1 MKHSIALIGL
11 MLSLFPF
18 IAAGQ
23 ADRSEEELWISNG
36 ERNIYGVLSKPRF
49 TGRKQPVAIVS
60 HGFNGTHHYGR
71 TYFDTLNSLGY
82 QVYVFDF
89 PCGSLHSRSD
99 NNTLNMS
106 AMDEKDD
113 VRAIVHYFRQQP
125 DVDPDGIV
133 LIGESQG
140 GFVTALASA
149 EIPEQVRA
157 VVLVY
162 PALCIPDN
170 WREKYPKVADIPD
183 TTYLWDVP
191 MGRRFFLEIRD
202 VDVFKTIGKYEGPV
216 LIVQGDK
223 DPVVRMEDSLRAV
236 DTYKNARLH
245 VIPGAGH
252 GFKPEE
258 QARNLREIRSF
269 LTSLPCGE

>member
-1 MKHSIALIGL
+1 MKRLLLLLSIFHILAL
-11 MLSLFPF
+11 P
-18 IAAGQ
+18 AAGQ
-23 ADRSEEELWISNG
+23 EELWIKNG
-36 ERNIYGVLSKPRF
+36 DRNIYGLLSKPQC
-49 TGRKQPVAIVS
+49 TGQKQPVAIIS

-71 TYFDTLNSLGY
+71 TYFETLNSLGY

-89 PCGSLHSRSD
+89 PCGSVHSRSN
-99 NNTLNMS
+99 NNTMEMS
-106 AMDEKDD
+106 ALDEKTD
-113 VRAIVHYFRQQP
+113 VKAIVNYFRRQP

-149 EIPEQVRA
+149 EIPRKVKA

-170 WREKYPKVADIPD
+170 WRERYPTVADIPD
-183 TTYLWDVP
+183 TTRLWDVP
-191 MGRRFFLEIRD
+191 MGRRFFMELRD
-202 VDVFKTIGKYEGPV
+202 VDVFKAIRRYKGPV

-223 DPVVRMEDSLRAV
+223 DPVVRMEDSLRAEK
-236 DTYKNARLH
+236 TYRNARLH

-252 GFKPEE
+252 GFTPEE
-258 QARNLREIRSF
+258 QAQSLTQIRAFLEGLR
-269 LTSLPCGE
+269 

>member
-1 MKHSIALIGL
+1 MKCLATFIGL

-18 IAAGQ
+18 SANGQ
-23 ADRSEEELWISNG
+23 ATSEEEVWIANG
-36 ERNIYGVLSKPRF
+36 ARRIYGVLSKPAF
-49 TGRKQPVAIVS
+49 TGQKQPVAIVS
-60 HGFNGTHHYGR
+60 HGFNGTHQYGR
-71 TYFDTLNSLGY
+71 TYFETLNSLGY

-89 PCGSLHSRSD
+89 PCGSVHSQSD

-113 VRAIVHYFRQQP
+113 VKAIVKYFRQQP

-162 PALCIPDN
+162 PALCIPDD
-170 WREKYPKVADIPD
+170 WQKRYSTVADIPD
-183 TTYLWDVP
+183 TTYLWDVSI
-191 MGRRFFLEIRD
+191 GRRYFLEIRNL
-202 VDVFKTIGKYEGPV
+202 DVFKRIKKYKGPV

-223 DPVVRMEDSLRAV
+223 DPVVRMEDAERAV
-236 DTYKNARLH
+236 RTYKNARLH

-258 QARNLREIRSF
+258 QALNLREIQAF
-269 LTSLPCGE
+269 LSQIE